1 MGFYDRHILP
11 HVINLACGVK
21 PIRYQRQKVVPQAQG
36 RVLEVGIGSGLNLP
50 FYDPARVEKLWGL
63 EPAPE
68 IRRMAEKRAAGSP
81 IPVEF
86 IDLPGEAIPLDD
98 NSVDT
103 VVITYTLCTI
113 PDAVKALYE
122 MRRVLKPGGQ
132 LLFSEHGRAP
142 DAAVRRWQD
151 RLTPMWKRIG
161 GGCHL
166 NRDIPE
172 LLRQGGFAVD
182 RLETMYLPGPRPM
195 TFTYWGA
202 AVPRS

>member
-21 PIRYQRQKVVPQAQG
+21 PIRYQRQKMVPQAEG

-50 FYDPARVEKLWGL
+50 FYDPTRVEKLWGL

-68 IRRMAEKRAAGSP
+68 IRRMAEKAAAGSP
-81 IPVEF
+81 FPVEF
-86 IDLPGEAIPLDD
+86 IDLPGETIPLEDK
-98 NSVDT
+98 SVDT

-113 PDAVKALYE
+113 TDAVRALGE

-132 LLFSEHGRAP
+132 LLFAEHGRAP
-142 DAAVRRWQD
+142 DASVRRWQD
-151 RLTPMWKRIG
+151 RLTPVWKRIG

-166 NRDIPE
+166 NRDIPK
-172 LLRQGGFAVD
+172 LLEQGGFAID

-195 TFTYWGA
+195 TFNYWGA
-202 AVPRS
+202 AVPR

>member
-21 PIRYQRQKVVPQAQG
+21 PIRYQREKVVPQAQG

-68 IRRMAEKRAAGSP
+68 IRRMAEKKAAGSP

-86 IDLPGEAIPLDD
+86 IDLPGETIPLED

-103 VVITYTLCTI
+103 VVTTYTLCTI
-113 PDAVKALYE
+113 PDAVRALHE
-122 MRRVLKPGGQ
+122 MRRVLKTGGQ

-202 AVPRS
+202 AIPR

>member
-21 PIRYQRQKVVPQAQG
+21 PIRYQRQKVVPQAEG

-50 FYDPARVEKLWGL
+50 FYDVAKVEKLWGL

-68 IRRMAEKRAAGSP
+68 IRRMAEKAAAGAP
-81 IPVEF
+81 FPVEF
-86 IDLPGEAIPLDD
+86 IDLPGETIPLDD
-98 NSVDT
+98 DSVDT

-113 PDAVKALYE
+113 ADAVRALHE

-132 LLFSEHGRAP
+132 LLFAEHGRAP
-142 DAAVRRWQD
+142 DAAVQRWQD
-151 RLTPMWKRIG
+151 RLTPIWKRIG

-166 NRDIPE
+166 NRDIPG
-172 LLRQGGFAVD
+172 LLEQGGFAVG

-195 TFTYWGA
+195 TFNYWGA
-202 AVPRS
+202 AIPR

>member
-21 PIRYQRQKVVPQAQG
+21 PIRYQRQKVVPQAEG
-36 RVLEVGIGSGLNLP
+36 CVLEVGIGSGLNLP
-50 FYDPARVEKLWGL
+50 FYDAAKVDKLWGL

-68 IRRMAEKRAAGSP
+68 IRRMAEKKAAGSP
-81 IPVEF
+81 FPVEF
-86 IDLPGEAIPLDD
+86 IDLPGETIPLDRA
-98 NSVDT
+98 SVDT

-113 PDAVKALYE
+113 PDAVRALVE

-132 LLFSEHGRAP
+132 LLFAEHGRAP
-142 DAAVRRWQD
+142 DATVRRWQD
-151 RLTPMWKRIG
+151 RLTPIWKRIG

-195 TFTYWGA
+195 TFNYWGA
-202 AVPRS
+202 AVPR